1 MYAPHAHLLV
11 GESNAPPFLTKR
23 SSATRTAL
31 MALLVILVSYLAAR
45 LGATMVVSS
54 LGLSVL
60 WPPSA
65 LLVAAMLLVPRRN
78 WLWLIPAGLAG
89 SAVEN
94 LQLGFTLG
102 ATGLFFLTNT
112 IEFLIIGLGL
122 GYAFDGVP
130 RLNSSKAL
138 AKYIF
143 FAAFLGPLVSAFI
156 GASTSSGSY
165 AVNWRIWFFS
175 DMLAFLTLTPAILS
189 WASAGRVWI
198 SRIPFRS
205 AVEAAALLG
214 TLAILGYLVLLA
226 PWKTLPSTLYFLV
239 PLLLWAALRFGSL
252 GVSTS
257 MIVISFLS
265 IWGATHGHGPFTGP
279 DPMRNV
285 LSLQVFLI
293 FAATPFMV
301 LAAVVEERA
310 SARLVEKELSRRL
323 ISAQEHERSR
333 IARELH
339 DDICQRLALLSMEV
353 DQATRSANES
363 AYATT
368 ERLKDIRLHCSEI
381 AGDVQ
386 LLSHELHSSR
396 LDYLGI
402 VAAIRGFCHE
412 FSKQHEVSIEFTN
425 SDVPAEL
432 PGEFSLCLFR
442 VAQEALHNA
451 AKYSGANRFLV
462 ELSGAGNEVRLE
474 VKDTGIGFDVK
485 EANRMGG
492 LGLVSMQERV
502 RSVNGRFYVESKAGV
517 GTKIIAFVPVAAG
530 NSGEKA
536 TSDAQADYR
545 TIRIRRSL
553 LDRVIA
559 GLTIR

>member
-1 MYAPHAHLLV
+1 MALL
-11 GESNAPPFLTKR
+11 
-23 SSATRTAL
+23 
-31 MALLVILVSYLAAR
+31 ALLVILVSYLAAR
-45 LGATMVVSS
+45 LGATMVISS
-54 LGLSVL
+54 LGLSVF

-78 WLWLIPAGLAG
+78 WLVLLPAGLAG
-89 SAVEN
+89 SAIEN
-94 LQLGFTLG
+94 LQLGFTPG
-102 ATGLFFLTNT
+102 ATGLFFLANT
-112 IEFLIIGLGL
+112 IGFLIIGLGV
-122 GYAFDGVP
+122 GYSFDGVP

-138 AKYIF
+138 AKYCF
-143 FAAFLGPLVSAFI
+143 FAAFLGPLVAAFI
-156 GASTSSGSY
+156 GAGASSGSY
-165 AVNWRIWFFS
+165 AVNWRTWFFS
-175 DMLAFLTLTPAILS
+175 DMLSFLTLTPAILC

-198 SRIPFRS
+198 HRSVRS

-214 TLAILGYLVLLA
+214 TLAILGYLVLMA
-226 PWKTLPSTLYFLV
+226 PWKTLPSTLYSLV

-265 IWGATHGHGPFTGP
+265 IWGAMHGHGLFTGRE
-279 DPMRNV
+279 PMRNV
-285 LSLQVFLI
+285 LSMQVFLI

-323 ISAQEHERSR
+323 ISAQEQERSR
-333 IARELH
+333 IARDLH

-363 AYATT
+363 TYTTT

-386 LLSHELHSSR
+386 LLSHELHSSK

-402 VAAIRGFCHE
+402 VAASRGFCHE
-412 FSKQHEVSIEFTN
+412 FSKQHEVNIEFIDR
-425 SDVPAEL
+425 DVPADPPKEV
-432 PGEFSLCLFR
+432 SLCLFR

-451 AKYSGANRFLV
+451 LKYSGVSQYRV
-462 ELSGAGNEVRLE
+462 ELSATEEEIQLAVSDAG
-474 VKDTGIGFDVK
+474 KGFDGETAKVS
-485 EANRMGG
+485 RG

-502 RSVNGRFYVESKAGV
+502 HLVHGNLHVESKPGTGTRILAIVPLVSARQGSQEEEPQGVVGGVNGMGIRQTASYKGV
-517 GTKIIAFVPVAAG
+517 GAG
-530 NSGEKA
+530 KL
-536 TSDAQADYR
+536 R
-545 TIRIRRSL
+545 P
-553 LDRVIA
+553 
-559 GLTIR
+559 